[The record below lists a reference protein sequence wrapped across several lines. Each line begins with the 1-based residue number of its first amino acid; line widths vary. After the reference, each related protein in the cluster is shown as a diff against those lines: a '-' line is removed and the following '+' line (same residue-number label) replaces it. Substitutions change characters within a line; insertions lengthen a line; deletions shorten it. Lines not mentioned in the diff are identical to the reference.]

1 MSKYKLVSLEV
12 PSKYSSIGDVRS
24 FELPDIGKILGE
36 AESSLNAL
44 AEQGWKIVS
53 VQPLIRGE
61 YGVTPYDGACVG
73 YSVTD
78 SILVV
83 LEKE

>member
-1 MSKYKLVSLEV
+1 MPKYKLMSFDV

-24 FELPDIGKILGE
+24 FELPDVGKILGD

-44 AEQGWKIVS
+44 AEEGWRVVN
-53 VQPLIRGE
+53 VQALTRGE
-61 YGVTPYDGACVG
+61 YGITPYDGACVA